1 MNWHEVVPD
10 AVVAAASI
18 FFAIAPLLPR
28 YRAISLWMRLVFFAL
43 ALTGIAW
50 SGIGFWLLLHS
61 TQLTRQGRSTIF
73 YGKAT
78 LAGMFTG
85 LLISLF
91 FSPEFWSLRRR
102 GWRGLGAWLESL
114 IKT

>member
-1 MNWHEVVPD
+1 MNWHEVVPH

-18 FFAIAPLLPR
+18 VFAIAPFLPR

-50 SGIGFWLLLHS
+50 SGMGFWLLLHS
-61 TQLTRQGRSTIF
+61 TQLTRQDRSTIF
-73 YGKAT
+73 YGKTT
-78 LAGMFTG
+78 LGGIFLG
-85 LLISLF
+85 LLTSLF
-91 FSPEFWSLRRR
+91 FSPEFWRLRRR
-102 GWRGLGAWLESL
+102 RWQGLGAWLESL